1 MENLSN
7 KKAEDYLGDDDHN
20 LMMNALQM
28 LIVTYENKLRDND
41 INETYAAFLND
52 SIERALN
59 ILRIGEDKET
69 QFYKNV
75 LQYLDADDQLSSGAR
90 HERLDLYDFKKRIK
104 EGLEDDER

>member
-7 KKAEDYLGDDDHN
+7 KKAKDYLGDDDHN

-52 SIERALN
+52 SIKRALN

-69 QFYKNV
+69 NFYKNV
-75 LQYLDADDQLSSGAR
+75 LQYLDTNP
-90 HERLDLYDFKKRIK
+90 DLF
-104 EGLEDDER
+104 DDER

>member
-1 MENLSN
+1 MGNLSN

-28 LIVTYENKLRDND
+28 LIVTYEGKLRDNN

-75 LQYLDADDQLSSGAR
+75 LQYLDTNP
-90 HERLDLYDFKKRIK
+90 DLF
-104 EGLEDDER
+104 DDER

>member
-28 LIVTYENKLRDND
+28 LIVTYEGKLRDND

-52 SIERALN
+52 SIKRALN

-75 LQYLDADDQLSSGAR
+75 LQYLDADETLSSDTKY
-90 HERLDLYDFKKRIK
+90 ERFSPELYKKIM
-104 EGLEDDER
+104 EEDDER